1 MGEKTKKEGGTNMSM
16 LEQYIQTRNFYTKL
30 AERWIS
36 LRNFDKILRCFDLPK
51 KLIKAK
57 RNNDVDALVSFIAH
71 MNNDEIDFLWD
82 LIIEYE
88 KLENK

>member
-1 MGEKTKKEGGTNMSM
+1 MNM
-16 LEQYIQTRNFYTKL
+16 LEQYIQTRDFYNKL

-36 LRNFDKILRCFDLPK
+36 LRNFDKILKCFNLPK
-51 KLIKAK
+51 KLIEAK
-57 RNNDVDALVSFIAH
+57 RSNDVDALVSFIAY
-71 MNNDEIDFLWD
+71 MNSDEIDFLWD